1 MVTVRDDQGAAA
13 RGGASRG
20 RARWLSAVL
29 ATALLVMAA
38 EPGEAAQCSEVGLA
52 DGATVGASALVL
64 NGMGVR
70 EATIFSVKVYVAGL
84 YLPAKSSAAEAI
96 LKAGGPWRLVLRFVR
111 DVDGEDIAEA
121 WEEGFEKSAG
131 EGLGP
136 LKDRLTTLMAM
147 MPDLKEGQSLTF
159 THDPA
164 QGVAVDVDG
173 AAKGT
178 IEGADFAAAL
188 LGIWLGPEPPND
200 GLKAGLLGGACE

>member
-1 MVTVRDDQGAAA
+1 MRDDQGTAT
-13 RGGASRG
+13 RDNGSR
-20 RARWLSAVL
+20 RSLRRLSAIL
-29 ATALLVMAA
+29 ATALLVMTAS
-38 EPGEAAQCSEVGLA
+38 PGEAAQCSEVELP
-52 DGATVGASALVL
+52 DSTTVGASALVL

-96 LKAGGPWRLVLRFVR
+96 LKDIGPWRLVLRFVR

-136 LKDRLTTLMAM
+136 LKDRLKTLMAM

-164 QGVAVDVDG
+164 SGVAVDVDG

-188 LGIWLGPEPPND
+188 LCIWLGPEPPND
-200 GLKAGLLGGACE
+200 ELKAGLLGGACE